1 MRNLGLA
8 KKALLLAL
16 CAALAVPAAGMGWTP
31 LTAEAAQPPVKS
43 NNAAN
48 TVQTLTEAEQNG
60 GADIKISAHF
70 IHKDNISM
78 KSQVFR
84 LGFHGFS
91 AVAAGHADK
100 QGIRF

>member
-43 NNAAN
+43 KYGSDAY
-48 TVQTLTEAEQNG
+48 
-60 GADIKISAHF
+60 
-70 IHKDNISM
+70 
-78 KSQVFR
+78 R
-84 LGFHGFS
+84 
-91 AVAAGHADK
+91 
-100 QGIRF
+100 R

>member
-48 TVQTLTEAEQNG
+48 TVQTLTEDEKNNQSGTG
-60 GADIKISAHF
+60 GKPSDY
-70 IHKDNISM
+70 
-78 KSQVFR
+78 
-84 LGFHGFS
+84 
-91 AVAAGHADK
+91 
-100 QGIRF
+100 